1 MTSSGFLGLSIECL
15 RVKDPISDLEI
26 VLTKCLLR
34 SRICASLLS
43 IACLSYQIS
52 SRGEPF
58 YLVSENRISQPLK
71 IRRYRILAEREEKN
85 ENQKAGIV
93 SCRDWVDL
101 HRKSHV
107 RKKLISINDAMK
119 KYEGVWI
126 NEEYTGEKVTQ
137 PQKFVITADG
147 GVEDWALATQASPTF
162 RGNHKVVESWI
173 DRRRLHLLHS

>member
-1 MTSSGFLGLSIECL
+1 MKTRKPVLFLVVIGLIFIGS
-15 RVKDPISDLEI
+15 
-26 VLTKCLLR
+26 LTY
-34 SRICASLLS
+34 A
-43 IACLSYQIS
+43 
-52 SRGEPF
+52 
-58 YLVSENRISQPLK
+58 
-71 IRRYRILAEREEKN
+71 
-85 ENQKAGIV
+85 
-93 SCRDWVDL
+93 
-101 HRKSHV
+101 
-107 RKKLISINDAMK
+107 KKLISINDAMK